1 MFSKGDKVIY
11 GTSGVCTVVD
21 ITTSPFG
28 GGDLRVYYVLKP
40 LDDNASVIYTP
51 AEGGKIVVRAII
63 SKEEA
68 LALIARKDE
77 IGTITVPSEKL
88 RRESY
93 RQALASA
100 DPEQYISIIKTVDH
114 RRKYAYRT
122 HRQLA
127 ITDTEYERNAKY
139 CLYNELSL
147 VFGTTLEETEKMLAL
162 TEKKKQAAKEESE
175 FDDEE

>member
-1 MFSKGDKVIY
+1 MFNKGDKVIY

-28 GGDLRVYYVLKP
+28 GGDLRIYYVLKP

-51 AEGGKIVVRAII
+51 AEGGKVVVRAII

-77 IGTITVPSEKL
+77 ISTISVPHEKM
-88 RRESY
+88 RRDLY
-93 RQALASA
+93 RAALSSA
-100 DPEQYISIIKTVDH
+100 DPEKYISIIKTVDH

-127 ITDTEYERNAKY
+127 ITDTEFERNAKY

-147 VFGTTLEETEKMLAL
+147 VFGASFDEVEKMLNL
-162 TEKKKQAAKEESE
+162 TEKKKRAPKAEEE

>member
-1 MFSKGDKVIY
+1 MFNKGDKVIY

-28 GGDLRVYYVLKP
+28 GGDLRVYYVLQP

-51 AEGGKIVVRAII
+51 AEGGKVVVRAIMTE
-63 SKEEA
+63 EEA
-68 LALIARKDE
+68 AALIAKKDE
-77 IGTITVPSEKL
+77 IGTIFVPSEKV
-88 RRESY
+88 RREYY
-93 RQALASA
+93 RTALSSA
-100 DPEQYISIIKTVDH
+100 DPEKYISIIKTVDH
-114 RRKYAYRT
+114 RRKYALRT

-147 VFGTTLEETEKMLAL
+147 VFGKAFDEIEKMLDL
-162 TEKKKQAAKEESE
+162 TGKHKKKEPAAE
-175 FDDEE
+175 

>member
-11 GTSGVCTVVD
+11 GISGVCTVVD

-28 GGDLRVYYVLKP
+28 GGDLRIYYVLKP

-51 AEGGKIVVRAII
+51 AEGGKVVVRAMLTP
-63 SKEEA
+63 EEA
-68 LALIARKDE
+68 KSLISRKDE
-77 IGTITVPSEKL
+77 ISVITVTSEKL
-88 RRESY
+88 RRDSY
-93 RQALASA
+93 RTALSSA
-100 DPEQYISIIKTVDH
+100 DPEKYISIIKTVAS
-114 RRKYAYRT
+114 RRKYALRT

-147 VFGTTLEETEKMLAL
+147 VFGTTFDEVEQMLAI
-162 TEKKKQAAKEESE
+162 TDKSHGENQK
-175 FDDEE
+175 